1 MTKDEEVRKVVAELD
16 AQLAQLRK
24 VTEALTAVLAP
35 PQHPGGTQE
44 KEPVT

>member
-16 AQLAQLRK
+16 DLLAQLQE
-24 VTEALTAVLAP
+24 VTGALTAALAP
-35 PQHPGGTQE
+35 PPQPSGTQE